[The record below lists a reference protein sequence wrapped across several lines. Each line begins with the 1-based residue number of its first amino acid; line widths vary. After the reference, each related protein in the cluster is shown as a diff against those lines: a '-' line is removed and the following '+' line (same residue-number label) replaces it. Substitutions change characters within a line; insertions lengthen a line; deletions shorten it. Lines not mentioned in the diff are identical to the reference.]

1 MMLTFFAVQFHTV
14 RQEMPL
20 TLLNH
25 FRFLGRSENKAKF
38 PCIKSQMFTTLCGR
52 TRVGGHQGYIPP
64 LKRFCCTVSPHPP
77 PFQKFFFPRPPP
89 PPPFKLLGVANLI
102 FDPFFA
108 VRNAIT
114 ELVSKSEV
122 QSKNCSCTRLH
133 VVNHLRCLATS
144 SSSPNI
150 TSLTR
155 VPGGNNS
162 GVHHHTSVRQ
172 SS

>member
-52 TRVGGHQGYIPP
+52 TRVGGHQGYVPP
-64 LKRFCCTVSPHPP
+64 LKRFCCTV
-77 PFQKFFFPRPPP
+77 PP

-102 FDPFFA
+102 FDPFFT